1 MTNPDELFQAI
12 LDRQVRYQHEAYEA
26 RRRPRPP
33 HSLTKR
39 LRAVFGR

>member
-1 MTNPDELFQAI
+1 MTHPDELFQAI

-26 RRRPRPP
+26 RRRPHRPIN
-33 HSLTKR
+33 LTKR